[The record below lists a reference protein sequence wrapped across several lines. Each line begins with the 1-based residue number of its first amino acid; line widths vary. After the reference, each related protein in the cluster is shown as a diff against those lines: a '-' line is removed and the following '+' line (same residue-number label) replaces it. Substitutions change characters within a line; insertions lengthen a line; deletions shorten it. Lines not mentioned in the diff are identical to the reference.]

1 MYFLFSILLFNRILN
16 DLRCETDGDFM
27 TTYKYTNNPKYIRK
41 YLGLKQVKEI
51 LTTINIKDLKDIQ
64 EVEEP
69 LKHSY

>member
-1 MYFLFSILLFNRILN
+1 
-16 DLRCETDGDFM
+16 M